1 MSYTN
6 KMPIDWHLRCL
17 TNMKA
22 SHARLNEDLIRMQTR
37 HQSDKERIEWYEKQI
52 DKAKEQGKDGF
63 DADKFM
69 VSKTQK

>member
-1 MSYTN
+1 
-6 KMPIDWHLRCL
+6 
-17 TNMKA
+17 MKA